1 MIRENDLITPQDVVD
16 AIEWI
21 EQHGLTNDLFYP
33 VHHFARESFSS
44 HRNYLKKR
52 IASALAR
59 GKEYQYDGRRPNNI
73 ITGCRIIEWRRLME
87 EDGLSI
93 DAAQRRV
100 CAILILADVERAV
113 GHWAS
118 TNAQAD
124 RVPNARTA
132 WNAGSRPR
140 RESSGGSAR
149 AGNDDLAEF
158 WSRSARRGLHPE
170 DDERIPLGA
179 RIEWTVEQ
187 AVKAR
192 NDIEQKGS
200 PMRKKVHARL
210 FPHPFFGS
218 LTDAAVYILTGNPG
232 FDCNDYFDE
241 LGNPDYER
249 ACVRN
254 LRGKAD
260 GFLPLSKE
268 AEGTGAH
275 RYWTRSLQPVIK
287 TLAARLSAPSSV
299 ARQHICSKLAVLES
313 LAYHSKERPGSYSD
327 ELPSSLCIRA
337 FVETQLLPRAR
348 AGEIGIFVWRR
359 RGFWGIDGE
368 QPGVYLRSTGFI
380 NRNLFPEE
388 VDFLASQI
396 ARVVE
401 S

>member
-1 MIRENDLITPQDVVD
+1 MMISQNSGQGPRGAGFIPKTTREFRSV
-16 AIEWI
+16 
-21 EQHGLTNDLFYP
+21 HGLSGPLNKRSRLATI
-33 VHHFARESFSS
+33 SS
-44 HRNYLKKR
+44 RRAPRCEKR
-52 IASALAR
+52 
-59 GKEYQYDGRRPNNI
+59 
-73 ITGCRIIEWRRLME
+73 
-87 EDGLSI
+87 
-93 DAAQRRV
+93 
-100 CAILILADVERAV
+100 
-113 GHWAS
+113 
-118 TNAQAD
+118 
-124 RVPNARTA
+124 
-132 WNAGSRPR
+132 
-140 RESSGGSAR
+140 
-149 AGNDDLAEF
+149 
-158 WSRSARRGLHPE
+158 
-170 DDERIPLGA
+170 
-179 RIEWTVEQ
+179 
-187 AVKAR
+187 
-192 NDIEQKGS
+192 
-200 PMRKKVHARL
+200 VHARL